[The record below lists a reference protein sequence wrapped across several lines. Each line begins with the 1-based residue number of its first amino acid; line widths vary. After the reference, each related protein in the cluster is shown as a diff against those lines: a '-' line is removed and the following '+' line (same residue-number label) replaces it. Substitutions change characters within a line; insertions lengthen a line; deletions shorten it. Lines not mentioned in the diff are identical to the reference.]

1 MYVPLDQLPATARVW
16 VYQADRR
23 LTPAEAN
30 LTAAHLRAFCE
41 TWAAHGIEL
50 TTSFELLESRFVVL
64 AVNEERAL
72 PSGCS
77 IDASVAALRAL
88 GGALGDEGKG
98 VDFLDKSLIIY
109 QTTAA
114 ETATVARADLRAAVA
129 DGRLTPTTPVFDTL
143 VPTLGALRTAWRKPA
158 AETWLARYFATEKN
172 VR

>member
-23 LTPAEAN
+23 LTAAEAR
-30 LTAAHLRAFCE
+30 LTAEHLRTFCA
-41 TWAAHGIEL
+41 TWAAHGLEL
-50 TTSFELLESRFVVL
+50 TTSCELLESRFVVL

-88 GGALGDEGKG
+88 GSVLGG

-109 QTTAA
+109 QTSAA
-114 ETATVARADLRAAVA
+114 ETAAVARAEVRTAVA
-129 DGRLTPTTPVFDTL
+129 DGRLTPTTAVFDTL